1 MSNTSTESF
10 GLQGQTAVVT
20 GAGSGIGRACALA
33 LAGAGAKVLMLDLN
47 EEGLHATQKQIAEQG
62 GRSVLQ
68 RCDTSDPEQVALAAA
83 TCERELGPCAV
94 LVNAA
99 GILRPGALGELPL
112 AEWNKLLSVNLT
124 AYFICAQTFGRQ
136 MRQAKRGA
144 LVHIASIAADHA
156 TPFSGAYSVAKAGV
170 VMLSRQL
177 AIEWAPH
184 GIRSN
189 VVSPGLTETGMTA
202 PFHTDAD
209 VVRRRGAAIPLGRI
223 GQPTDIAQAV
233 MFLSSDMAQYI
244 TGQEITVDGGFV
256 RSIMATIPRPG
267 YERR

>member
-1 MSNTSTESF
+1 MSPTPTDTF

-20 GAGSGIGRACALA
+20 GAASGIGRACALA
-33 LAGAGAKVLMLDLN
+33 LAGAGAKVMMLDLN
-47 EEGLHATQKQIAEQG
+47 EEGLQASLQQLSAQG
-62 GRSVLQ
+62 GQGLTQ
-68 RCDTSDPEQVALAAA
+68 RCDSSDPAQVSQAADA
-83 TCERELGPCAV
+83 CERELGPCSV

-99 GILRPGALGELPL
+99 GILRPGALDELPL

-170 VMLSRQL
+170 AMLSRQL

-209 VVRRRGAAIPLGRI
+209 VVRRRSAAIPLGRI
-223 GQPTDIAQAV
+223 GQPLDIARAV
-233 MFLSSDMAQYI
+233 LFLSSEMAAYI

-256 RSIMATIPRPG
+256 RSVMATIPRPG

>member
-1 MSNTSTESF
+1 MNPSSSDSF

-20 GAGSGIGRACALA
+20 GAGSGIGRACALRLGA
-33 LAGAGAKVLMLDLN
+33 AGARVLMLDLN
-47 EEGLHATQKQIAEQG
+47 EAGLQSTQQELKAQG
-62 GRSVLQ
+62 GTGLIQ
-68 RCDTSDPEQVALAAA
+68 ACDTSDPAQVGLAAER
-83 TCERELGPCAV
+83 CEREFGACTV

-99 GILRPGALGELPL
+99 GILRPGALDELPL

-136 MRQAKRGA
+136 MRRAQHGA

-170 VMLSRQL
+170 AMLSRQL

-184 GIRSN
+184 RIRSN

-202 PFHTDAD
+202 PFHTDPD
-209 VVRRRGAAIPLGRI
+209 IVRRRGEAIPLGRI
-223 GQPTDIAQAV
+223 GQPLDIAQAV
-233 MFLSSDMAQYI
+233 LFLSSEMAAYI

-256 RSIMATIPRPG
+256 RSVMTTVPRPG